1 LDVIALNTALEE
13 LQEIDPEKVRLVELR
28 FFGGLSVDEAGQVLG
43 VSPSTVARQWR
54 LTKAWL
60 YRRLEEL

>member
-1 LDVIALNTALEE
+1 VIALNAALEE

-28 FFGGLSVDEAGQVLG
+28 FFGGLSVDEAGEVLG

-60 YRRLEEL
+60 YRRLEDI